1 MTDGLLRVPK
11 SWVCSK
17 QHHSDAL
24 LTSTFTTE
32 TLVDMLDL
40 YTHHRVATLIG
51 PDYPLETF
59 INIRITLNQEAAEHT
74 YPRYTEWQDPKPAA
88 TPPTPPLEEKKKTGI
103 RLANGKIIAT
113 KPSPPPSPMS
123 PGPDPV
129 PSQTMPPGERIR
141 EGTIRFMLDPERA
154 KDEKSVLTEFFRQRE
169 VTEYVLE
176 SY

>member
-1 MTDGLLRVPK
+1 
-11 SWVCSK
+11 
-17 QHHSDAL
+17 
-24 LTSTFTTE
+24 
-32 TLVDMLDL
+32 MLDL

-74 YPRYTEWQDPKPAA
+74 YPRYTEWQEPKPAVL
-88 TPPTPPLEEKKKTGI
+88 PPTPPPEEKKKAGI

-141 EGTIRFMLDPERA
+141 EGTVRFMLDPERA